1 MNILTRIVSG
11 LLSWLSRKKQT
22 STSNEPTMTDTQMD
36 STTVKVHKIISGP
49 YNSVE
54 DFDEDED
61 FWFVEA
67 LVEYGNGELEEMTI
81 CHEDFNKIYAIVKHL
96 NGPTVEPYI
105 LAEGGK

>member
-1 MNILTRIVSG
+1 M
-11 LLSWLSRKKQT
+11 
-22 STSNEPTMTDTQMD
+22 MTDIQMD
-36 STTVKVHKIISGP
+36 STTAVKVHKIIAGP
-49 YNSVE
+49 YSAMD
-54 DFDEDED
+54 DFDEEED

>member
-1 MNILTRIVSG
+1 MT
-11 LLSWLSRKKQT
+11 
-22 STSNEPTMTDTQMD
+22 TDTQMD
-36 STTVKVHKIISGP
+36 STTDVKVHKIISGP

-54 DFDEDED
+54 DFDEEDED

-67 LVEYGNGELEEMTI
+67 LVEYGDGELEEMTI

-105 LAEGGK
+105 LAGEGVSN

>member
-1 MNILTRIVSG
+1 MSTLTRIVSG

-22 STSNEPTMTDTQMD
+22 STSNDPMTVGTQTD
-36 STTVKVHKIISGP
+36 STTAVKVHKIIAGP
-49 YNSVE
+49 YSAME
-54 DFDEDED
+54 ELDEDED

-105 LAEGGK
+105 LAGGE

>member
-22 STSNEPTMTDTQMD
+22 NTSNEPMTTGTQMD
-36 STTVKVHKIISGP
+36 SQTEIRVHKIISGP
-49 YNSVE
+49 YSAMD

-67 LVEYGNGELEEMTI
+67 LVEYGDGELEEMTI
-81 CHEDFNKIYAIVKHL
+81 CHEDFDKIYAIVKHL

-105 LAEGGK
+105 LAGGE